1 MVDTNEMFDLLTKMY
16 SEVQGM
22 KSDIKGMKS
31 DINGMK
37 SDINGRLD
45 NIELKVDK
53 TNIIIENDIKPKI
66 EALFDGYKQN
76 TESIDVLSNKVDDLQ
91 TDINNLTIRTLK
103 NENNIIHF
111 SKTLENKGFK
121 KDAQ

>member
-1 MVDTNEMFDLLTKMY
+1 MADNKEAFELLTKMY

-22 KSDIKGMKS
+22 KSEFRE
-31 DINGMK
+31 MK

-45 NIELKVDK
+45 NLENTVGK

-76 TESIDVLSNKVDDLQ
+76 TECIMALTYKVDDVQ
-91 TDINNLTIRTLK
+91 TDINNLTIKTLR
-103 NENNIIHF
+103 NENNMNHF
-111 SKTLENKGFK
+111 SKVLENKDYK
-121 KDAQ
+121 SNAQ

>member
-1 MVDTNEMFDLLTKMY
+1 MADDNQMFDLLTKVY

-22 KSDIKGMKS
+22 KSE
-31 DINGMK
+31 
-37 SDINGRLD
+37 INGRLD
-45 NIELKVDK
+45 NIEIKVDKLELKVDNLEVKVDK

-76 TESIDVLSNKVDDLQ
+76 TESINTLTNKVDDLQ
-91 TDINNLTIRTLK
+91 TDVNNLTIRTIK

-111 SKTLENKGFK
+111 SKILENKG
-121 KDAQ
+121 